1 LEQLLPLL
9 DYTPNFYAYA
19 QDREIDFI
27 LQCEEKIIPI
37 EAKSGENINAVSF
50 KRYIEK
56 YKPEISVRFS
66 TKEYLKNGAITNIPL
81 YFVGKM
87 FELTSIDIEMLMDQ
101 ADQAADTSDIRYTHE
116 EVFIL

>member
-1 LEQLLPLL
+1 LLYEAFQFKGQLAENYVLEQLLPLL
-9 DYTPNFYAYA
+9 DYKPNFYALA

-27 LQCEEKIIPI
+27 LQYEEIIIPI
-37 EAKSGENINAVSF
+37 EVKSGENKNAVSF

-56 YKPEISVRFS
+56 YKPEISIRFS

-87 FELTSIDIEMLMDQ
+87 LELTSAQ
-101 ADQAADTSDIRYTHE
+101 AKMN
-116 EVFIL
+116 